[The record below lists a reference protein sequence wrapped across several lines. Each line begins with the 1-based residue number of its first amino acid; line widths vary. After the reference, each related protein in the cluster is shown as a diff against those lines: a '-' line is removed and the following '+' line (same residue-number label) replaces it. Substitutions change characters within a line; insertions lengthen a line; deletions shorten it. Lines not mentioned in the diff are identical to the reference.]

1 MSIVGLVA
9 AITIR
14 SINDGDKNV
23 VSIKLEVSGVIL
35 LPCRHHCIIT
45 TDMCSCKDVFDFDP
59 LNLLRNMSYK
69 IVHTTVTT
77 ALSRSWN

>member
-23 VSIKLEVSGVIL
+23 VSIKLELLGVIL
-35 LPCRHHCIIT
+35 LPRGHFRSNTPSI
-45 TDMCSCKDVFDFDP
+45 CSRKDVFDFDSR
-59 LNLLRNMSYK
+59 NLFQNVSYK
-69 IVHTTVTT
+69 IVHTTVKT
-77 ALSRSWN
+77 ALSRSWM

>member
-14 SINDGDKNV
+14 SIYDGDKNV

-35 LPCRHHCIIT
+35 LPRRHHCTIT
-45 TDMCSCKDVFDFDP
+45 TDMCSCKDVLDFDSR
-59 LNLLRNMSYK
+59 NLLRNMSYK
-69 IVHTTVTT
+69 IVHTTVTN
-77 ALSRSWN
+77 ALSRSWK